1 MDRVYMTFL
10 SKIDVQTPSM
20 LNILRKK
27 GLIAT
32 PTDFVKYL
40 YGNYSYL
47 IASEPLYKK
56 QFLTT
61 FDKSISF
68 LYSSFKALA
77 IVIIFKAIYF
87 PSCLIFNITAI
98 I

>member
-32 PTDFVKYL
+32 PTDFVKCL

-47 IASEPLYKK
+47 SRILS
-56 QFLTT
+56 
-61 FDKSISF
+61 
-68 LYSSFKALA
+68 
-77 IVIIFKAIYF
+77 
-87 PSCLIFNITAI
+87 
-98 I
+98 